1 MDSRLDLNR
10 RSFVKS
16 AAMVG
21 ASAIIPASARAQQT
35 TPPQSVP
42 SGEVP
47 KKPLGRTGVQVSAM
61 GLGGYHLGSVETDQ
75 AAIEIVAKAL
85 DHGVT
90 FFDNCWEYHDG
101 LSEERLGKCLKGKRE
116 QAFVMTKVCTHGRD
130 KNLAMRM
137 LEESLRRLQTDH
149 LDLWQIHE
157 VIYENDPDL
166 IFTPDGAAQA
176 LLDAKQQGKV

>member
-21 ASAIIPASARAQQT
+21 ASAIIPSSARAQQT

-61 GLGGYHLGSVETDQ
+61 GLGGYHLGSAETDQ
-75 AAIEIVAKAL
+75 AAVEIVAKAL
-85 DHGVT
+85 DHGVN
-90 FFDNCWEYHDG
+90 FFDNAWGISRWTERRATWESATRKAAASRRDDEG
-101 LSEERLGKCLKGKRE
+101 LHPWSRQESRH
-116 QAFVMTKVCTHGRD
+116 AHAGRVVTPPPD
-130 KNLAMRM
+130 RSSRHLAD
-137 LEESLRRLQTDH
+137 T
-149 LDLWQIHE
+149 
-157 VIYENDPDL
+157 
-166 IFTPDGAAQA
+166 
-176 LLDAKQQGKV
+176 